1 MTAGGAEYAE
11 RVHKLGAGFMARLLS
26 LKRFAHRLIER
37 ARAMDQYI
45 RGEIMERYIDGCIGR

>member
-45 RGEIMERYIDGCIGR
+45 RGEIMEG